1 MGYFYKRLKQGML
14 RVAPILTIEQMWR
27 DTLQINMKTNM
38 IRTVRT
44 VGLALLV
51 AGCAAFA
58 HADDKTP
65 ANEKTTSG
73 TIATLDAKEKMLKI
87 QGVLFTKTFVLGDNC
102 ILAVGNNTDASL
114 NEFRPGQKVTV
125 AYRDTDGVLVA
136 DRVTQDRLFYTGEI
150 SAIDTQNHVMTV
162 RHGAESK
169 TFDLSDH
176 CGVTLNAKSS
186 GTLADVKPGN
196 HVTVIYEKPAGR
208 WVARWIEQP
217 SQQFTGT
224 LDAVDLDNRTLSAGK
239 PLLGDKK
246 FHIGDDCTVV
256 INGKIAGTAHLK
268 DIHTGANCE
277 LSYETVDGVNIVN
290 RIGLITAPEKPETSA
305 QTAGATTPPPVA
317 GGY

>member
-1 MGYFYKRLKQGML
+1 
-14 RVAPILTIEQMWR
+14 
-27 DTLQINMKTNM
+27 MKTNM
-38 IRTVRT
+38 ICMLRT

-51 AGCAAFA
+51 AGCAASA
-58 HADDKTP
+58 QAGDKTP
-65 ANEKTTSG
+65 PGEQTTSG

-102 ILAVGNNTDASL
+102 VLAVGNNADASL

-125 AYRDTDGVLVA
+125 AYRDADGVLVA

-150 SAIDTQNHVMTV
+150 SAIDAQNHVMTV

-169 TFDLSDH
+169 TFDISDH

-217 SQQFTGT
+217 SQQFTGM
-224 LDAVDLDNRTLSAGK
+224 LNAVDLDNRTVSVGK

-256 INGKIAGTAHLK
+256 INGKIAGTGHLK
-268 DIHTGANCE
+268 DIRTGANCE

-290 RIGLITAPEKPETSA
+290 RIGLIIAPEKPETSV
-305 QTAGATTPPPVA
+305 QTAGPTTPPPMR
-317 GGY
+317 